1 MREVLRKTM
10 NNTLIT
16 KTSLISTF
24 LGLYQSELSTGDK
37 YIQKA
42 SLTQYLTKLYNIL
55 SVYYTHMPISLFA
68 FHWCFLSV
76 KGMYELL

>member
-1 MREVLRKTM
+1 MWTYPAVALSDSCNKSDGTKLTQKLTPVL
-10 NNTLIT
+10 
-16 KTSLISTF
+16 
-24 LGLYQSELSTGDK
+24 SELSTGDK

-42 SLTQYLTKLYNIL
+42 SLTQHLTKLYNIT
-55 SVYYTHMPISLFA
+55 VYYTHMPISLFA